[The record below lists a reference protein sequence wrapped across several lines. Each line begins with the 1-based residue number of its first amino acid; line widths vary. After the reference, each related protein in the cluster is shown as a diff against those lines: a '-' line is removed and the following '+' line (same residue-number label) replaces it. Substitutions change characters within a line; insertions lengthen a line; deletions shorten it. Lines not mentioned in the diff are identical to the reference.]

1 MTGEEVAN
9 AIGEDYRQGYGLV
22 RVGCYNTQFHNN
34 DDNDPSLVIYDGD
47 RGYYCFACGVSGSH
61 EWLMKQYGIESSVP
75 RGPRMVK
82 PKSYKEYDFN
92 DIQRRLKPLKDEYI
106 SIMKAKGISESVLR
120 RLGWYSHNDEVP
132 GWGQGMYIPYRFEGK
147 TVAAR
152 LRMTSGMI
160 RFKSLPGGESFP
172 YMADNAKKKYCYV
185 NEGETDAIT
194 MAMNGYPA
202 VGIPGA
208 TNSQA
213 IKKLVA
219 IAKDSG
225 TTLCVVPDNDKAG
238 NDFADRIMNACFKEG
253 VKLDRLKV
261 PYGKDVN
268 EWYNLVGAEKFKEQ
282 VKPNT
287 RGVIG

>member
-92 DIQRRLKPLKDEYI
+92 DIQRRLKPLKDEYV
-106 SIMKAKGISESVLR
+106 SIMKAKGISEAVLR

-132 GWGQGMYIPYRFEGK
+132 GWGKGMYIPYRFEGK

-152 LRMTSGMI
+152 LRMTTGMI

-172 YMADNAKKKYCYV
+172 YMADNAKKKYCFV

-194 MAMNGYPA
+194 MAMNGFPA

-208 TNSQA
+208 TNSTS

-219 IAKDSG
+219 IAKEHN

-282 VKPNT
+282 VKPNI

>member
-22 RVGCYNTQFHNN
+22 RVGCYNLQFHNN

-61 EWLMKQYGIESSVP
+61 EWLMKQYGIESSAP

-92 DIQRRLKPLKDEYI
+92 DIQRRLKPLKDEYV

-219 IAKDSG
+219 IAKEHG

-268 EWYNLVGAEKFKEQ
+268 EWYGLVGAEKFKEQ
-282 VKPNT
+282 VKQNK

>member
-1 MTGEEVAN
+1 MTGEEVAD
-9 AIGEDYRQGYGLV
+9 AIGEDYRQGYGIV
-22 RVGCYNTQFHNN
+22 RIGCYNMQFHNN

-120 RLGWYSHNDEVP
+120 RLGWYSHSDEVP
-132 GWGQGMYIPYRFEGK
+132 GWGQGMYIPYRYEGK

-152 LRMTSGMI
+152 LRMTTGMI

-219 IAKDSG
+219 IAKEHG

-282 VKPNT
+282 VKHNK

>member
-9 AIGEDYRQGYGLV
+9 EIGEDYRQGYGLV
-22 RVGCYNTQFHNN
+22 RIGCYNMSFHNN

-61 EWLMKQYGIESSVP
+61 EWLMKQYGIESN
-75 RGPRMVK
+75 GPRVQRTVK

-92 DIQRRLKPLKDEYI
+92 DIQSRLKPLKDEYV
-106 SIMKAKGISESVLR
+106 SIMKAKGISETVLR

-152 LRMTSGMI
+152 LRMTEGMI

-185 NEGETDAIT
+185 CEGETDAIT

-208 TNSQA
+208 TNTQS

-219 IAKDSG
+219 IAKEHG
-225 TTLCVVPDNDKAG
+225 TTLCVIPDNDKAG
-238 NDFADRIMNACFKEG
+238 NDFAERIMNACFKEG
-253 VKLDRLKV
+253 VKLDRLTV
-261 PYGKDVN
+261 PRGKDVN
-268 EWYNLVGAEKFKEQ
+268 EWYNLVEVSEFKEQ
-282 VKPNT
+282 VKRNK